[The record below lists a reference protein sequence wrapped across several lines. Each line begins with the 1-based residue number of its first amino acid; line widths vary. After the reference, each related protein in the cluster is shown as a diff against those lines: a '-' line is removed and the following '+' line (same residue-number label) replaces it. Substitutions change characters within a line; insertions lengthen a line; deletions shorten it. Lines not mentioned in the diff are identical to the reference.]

1 MIPLKLLMNS
11 LLELLM
17 LNHLL
22 LTQVLVESKCSKK
35 HGVLFVTVNSM
46 KNPLRSLVNKWV
58 TMMVN
63 LLEMLMKMG
72 FVLTLTETII
82 VLLMRF
88 LFYIKI
94 LNVLEMNKNSMNVV
108 DPVILNHVHMSKMR
122 LLHVKVQEMLL
133 VCLKKKDLVY
143 FPNLLQLEN
152 SLLLLSLNSNVQPKV
167 VKLFSEEIPVQ
178 SILLNVLQDVFLNQ
192 EMFGV
197 LPFIFK
203 NHQFVK
209 LQSMLVFYKKQVVL
223 LKWSKKKD
231 KINMKHLK
239 IEELPQLL
247 MIPGDGLSLFLNLF
261 LYILNYP

>member
-1 MIPLKLLMNS
+1 MNS

-17 LNHLL
+17 LNHLP

-46 KNPLRSLVNKWV
+46 KNPLKSLVNKWV

-63 LLEMLMKMG
+63 LLEMLMKMV
-72 FVLTLTETII
+72 FVLTLMVTII

-88 LFYIKI
+88 LSYIKI
-94 LNVLEMNKNSMNVV
+94 LNVLEMNKNSMNVE
-108 DPVILNHVHMSKMR
+108 DPEIPNHAHMSKML

-133 VCLKKKDLVY
+133 VCLRKKDLVY

-152 SLLLLSLNSNVQPKV
+152 SPLLLLLNSNVLLKV

-178 SILLNVLQDVFLNQ
+178 SILLNVLLDVVLNQ

-203 NHQFVK
+203 NHQFVNQ
-209 LQSMLVFYKKQVVL
+209 QSTQVFYKKQVVL
-223 LKWSKKKD
+223 LKWSKKKV
-231 KINMKHLK
+231 KINMKQLK
-239 IEELPQLL
+239 IEE
-247 MIPGDGLSLFLNLF
+247 SLQ
-261 LYILNYP
+261 